1 MILHIGATGQVGA
14 ATLAAVPPDTRLRIL
29 TRRPASIVAR
39 PGREIIPGDAED
51 AADLAR
57 AMVGVHTLFLA
68 SGDTGDPVRRETG
81 IIAAA
86 ETAGIARIVRISAL
100 TAGLNPRASFGIA
113 HGAIDDRLR
122 ASPLAHVILRPSFF
136 FQSLA
141 LFADPVRALGLLL
154 LPVGEGRIAFVDIAD
169 VAAAAARLL
178 LDPRC
183 DGRVLTLTGP
193 QALSM
198 ADVAAA
204 LSSRLGRRVR
214 HRNPPLPLFR
224 LMLRTAG
231 GMSSGLAAQ
240 VTALMQVCARGAE
253 AEVSPDLEALLGR
266 PPRPLAEWLNENA
279 AAFAPA
285 QKPIG
290 R

>member
-1 MILHIGATGQVGA
+1 MILLIGATGQVGA
-14 ATLAAVPPDTRLRIL
+14 ATLAALPPETRLRIL
-29 TRRPASIVAR
+29 TRRPAQVPAP
-39 PGREIIPGDAED
+39 PGSEVIPGNAED
-51 AADLAR
+51 ASDVAH
-57 AMVGVHTLFLA
+57 AMANIDTLFLA
-68 SGDTGDPVRRETG
+68 SGDAGDSVRRETK

-86 ETAGIARIVRISAL
+86 ETAGVARIVRISAL
-100 TAGLNPRASFGIA
+100 TAGLHPRASFGIA
-113 HGAIDDRLR
+113 HGAVDDRLR

-141 LFADPVRALGLLL
+141 LFADPVRTLGLLL
-154 LPVGEGRIAFVDIAD
+154 LPVGGGRIAFVDVAD

-178 LDPRC
+178 LDARH

-193 QALSM
+193 QSLSM
-198 ADVAAA
+198 AEVAAA
-204 LSSRLGRRVR
+204 LSARLGRRIR
-214 HRNPPLPLFR
+214 HRNPPLPIFR

-240 VTALMQVCARGAE
+240 VTSLMQVCAQGAE

-266 PPRPLAEWLNENA
+266 TPRGLADWLGEGA
-279 AAFAPA
+279 GAFGAV

-290 R
+290 G